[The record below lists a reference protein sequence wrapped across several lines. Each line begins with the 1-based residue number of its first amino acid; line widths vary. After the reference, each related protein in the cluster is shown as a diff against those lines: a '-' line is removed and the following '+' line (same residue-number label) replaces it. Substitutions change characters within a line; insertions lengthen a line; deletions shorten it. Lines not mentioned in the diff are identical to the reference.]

1 VEQFYTKPHYHLNLK
16 LPQCQTKKFISKTNN
31 FRTIHNFLKQESWQ
45 KMDSNR
51 KTAIIVGVLF
61 IIVMVSTILSGV
73 FSGSID
79 DPDYLTAVSANEN
92 QVLIGVLFMLTL
104 VASVV
109 AIPIMMFP
117 IFKKH
122 SESLALGYV
131 GARIFEGIA
140 DVVIYGISPLLLL
153 TLSREFVNAVSPDA
167 TYFQTTGALLLALPE
182 WSSVLENFPYAL
194 GGLIFNYLGY
204 KSKLVPR
211 WLSGWGLIGA
221 TLMLATGLLRMFDP
235 SLIYLAIPILMQEM
249 VLAVWLI
256 AKGFN
261 LSIIAQSAKPDIES
275 GIKF

>member
-1 VEQFYTKPHYHLNLK
+1 
-16 LPQCQTKKFISKTNN
+16 
-31 FRTIHNFLKQESWQ
+31 
-45 KMDSNR
+45 MDSNR
-51 KTAIIVGVLF
+51 KTARIVGVLF
-61 IIVMVSTILSGV
+61 IIVMVSTILSGA
-73 FSGSID
+73 FSGSIND
-79 DPDYLTAVSANEN
+79 TDYLAAVSGNEN
-92 QVLIGVLFMLTL
+92 QVLLGVIFMLIL

-109 AIPIMMFP
+109 AIPIMMYP

-131 GARIFEGIA
+131 GARIFEGVA
-140 DVVIYGISPLLLL
+140 DVVIYGINPLLLL
-153 TLSREFVNAVSPDA
+153 TLSQEFVKSGAPVAS
-167 TYFQTTGALLLALPE
+167 YFQTSGVLILAVNS

-204 KSKLVPR
+204 KSNLVPR

-221 TLMLATGLLRMFDP
+221 LLMLATGLLRMFDP

-261 LSIIAQSAKPDIES
+261 SSAIAS
-275 GIKF
+275 GTVKIDTN

>member
-1 VEQFYTKPHYHLNLK
+1 
-16 LPQCQTKKFISKTNN
+16 
-31 FRTIHNFLKQESWQ
+31 
-45 KMDSNR
+45 MDSTR
-51 KTAIIVGVLF
+51 KSARIVGVLF
-61 IIVMVSTILSGV
+61 IIVMVSTILSGA
-73 FSGSID
+73 FSGSIN
-79 DPDYLTAVSANEN
+79 DPDYLAAVSANEN
-92 QVLIGVLFMLTL
+92 QVLLGVIFMLIL

-109 AIPIMMFP
+109 AIPIMMYP

-131 GARIFEGIA
+131 GARIFEGVA
-140 DVVIYGISPLLLL
+140 DVVIYGINPLLLL
-153 TLSREFVNAVSPDA
+153 TLSQEFVKSGAPVAS
-167 TYFQTTGALLLALPE
+167 YFQTSGVLILAVNS

-194 GGLIFNYLGY
+194 GVLIFSYLLY

-221 TLMLATGLLRMFDP
+221 LLMLATGLLRMFDP

-261 LSIIAQSAKPDIES
+261 SSAIAS
-275 GIKF
+275 GTVKIDTN

>member
-1 VEQFYTKPHYHLNLK
+1 
-16 LPQCQTKKFISKTNN
+16 
-31 FRTIHNFLKQESWQ
+31 
-45 KMDSNR
+45 MDSNR
-51 KTAIIVGVLF
+51 KTARIVGVLF
-61 IIVMVSTILSGV
+61 IIVMVSTILSGA
-73 FSGSID
+73 FSGSIN
-79 DPDYLTAVSANEN
+79 DPDYLAAVSANEN
-92 QVLIGVLFMLTL
+92 QVLLGVIFMLIL

-122 SESLALGYV
+122 SERLALGYV

-140 DVVIYGISPLLLL
+140 DVVIYGINPLLLL
-153 TLSREFVNAVSPDA
+153 TLSQEFVKSGAPVAS
-167 TYFQTTGALLLALPE
+167 YFQTSGVLILAVNS

-194 GGLIFNYLGY
+194 GVLIFSYLLY

-221 TLMLATGLLRMFDP
+221 LLMLATGLLRMFDP

-261 LSIIAQSAKPDIES
+261 SSAIASGSAKIDTH
-275 GIKF
+275 

>member
-1 VEQFYTKPHYHLNLK
+1 
-16 LPQCQTKKFISKTNN
+16 
-31 FRTIHNFLKQESWQ
+31 
-45 KMDSNR
+45 MDSNR

-61 IIVMVSTILSGV
+61 IIVMVSTIISGAFV
-73 FSGSID
+73 GSIN
-79 DPDYLTAVSANEN
+79 DPDYLTAVAANEN

-104 VASVV
+104 VTSVV

-140 DVVIYGISPLLLL
+140 DVVVYGISPLLLL
-153 TLSREFVNAVSPDA
+153 TLSQEFVNAGAPVAS
-167 TYFQTTGALLLALPE
+167 YFQTSGALLLAVYD
-182 WSSVLENFPYAL
+182 WSNVLENFPYAL
-194 GGLIFNYLGY
+194 GGLIFNYLWY
-204 KSKLVPR
+204 KSKLIPR
-211 WLSGWGLIGA
+211 WLSVWGLIGA

-235 SLIYLAIPILMQEM
+235 SLLYLVFLIFVQEM

-261 LSIIAQSAKPDIES
+261 SSTS
-275 GIKF
+275 